1 MPVTKQITIEIT
13 TSKAGLGAVA
23 GLSTSDT
30 EKLKE
35 MYPNSPIHNGIMT
48 PPDTS
53 VGFGTVVNPDG
64 STTSLVE
71 ADPDIRVQFQRLVMD
86 GNVKDFSTNGM
97 TLAADA
103 GFNFNSF
110 NRDFHENGAPDMTK
124 VPVGAKGLPASPY
137 VPNPSSSPTTEPADQ
152 HPPPAKFLK
161 YDNSEN
167 TAKSSRPPFI
177 GEGTVLTPH
186 VSSQRT
192 AEHKVGQ
199 YLMGKSDLSAIGAFT
214 TPTPTETSDQ
224 DWIPPE
230 AIEPEPPA
238 VP

>member
-1 MPVTKQITIEIT
+1 MPVTKQTTIEIM

-23 GLSTSDT
+23 GLSTSGT
-30 EKLKE
+30 AKLKE
-35 MYPNSPIHNGIMT
+35 MYPNSPIHNGLMM

-53 VGFGTVVNPDG
+53 AATGTP
-64 STTSLVE
+64 TK

-86 GNVKDFSTNGM
+86 GNVKDFSTDGM
-97 TLAADA
+97 TLEADA

-152 HPPPAKFLK
+152 YPPPAKFLK
-161 YDNSEN
+161 YDNSED

-199 YLMGKSDLSAIGAFT
+199 YLMGKSDIAAIGAFT

-238 VP
+238 AP